1 MPQIYAPHDQAS
13 HIPRVSLANTAS
25 AILRTPTHSNI
36 ANNRNKINGAS
47 RRNRTDDT
55 CLEGRGFTIKL
66 YSQSQAESETFGLS
80 VKHFIKI

>member
-1 MPQIYAPHDQAS
+1 MTTAQRLGLKTKNTPQE
-13 HIPRVSLANTAS
+13 R
-25 AILRTPTHSNI
+25 
-36 ANNRNKINGAS
+36 ANNEKEHDIPLCVFEIINGAS